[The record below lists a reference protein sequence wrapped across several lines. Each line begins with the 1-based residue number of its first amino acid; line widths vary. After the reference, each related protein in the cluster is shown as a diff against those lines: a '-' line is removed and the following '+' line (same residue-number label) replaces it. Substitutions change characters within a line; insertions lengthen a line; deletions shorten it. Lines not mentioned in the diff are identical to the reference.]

1 VVNLLLCIIALP
13 SDAPEAEETCESSL
27 AEALKVDTENVDAL

>member
-1 VVNLLLCIIALP
+1 MYIITIL

-27 AEALKVDTENVDAL
+27 AEALKVDPENVDAL